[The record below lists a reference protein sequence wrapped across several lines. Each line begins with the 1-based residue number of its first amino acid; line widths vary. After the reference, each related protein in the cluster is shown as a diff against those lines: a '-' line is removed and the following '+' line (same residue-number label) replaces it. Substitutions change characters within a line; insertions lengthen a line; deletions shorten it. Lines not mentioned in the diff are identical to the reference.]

1 MPRNNLKFA
10 SKRSRKVGAA
20 RLRRYRR
27 EASALTGPYTADKVT
42 VVDGPTLKRA
52 AGGASLGN
60 IMEWF
65 DYGVYGYLAVTM
77 SAVFFDTLSDSLA
90 LVATFATFAISFLI
104 RPLGG
109 IFFGPL
115 GDRIGR
121 QKVLATTM
129 IMMAI
134 GTVSIGLIPV
144 GLVPGWIA
152 LLMLVA
158 ARLVQGFSA
167 GGEYAGAMT
176 FTAEYAPDN
185 RRGHWGSFLDAGSYL
200 GFALGAGLVAL
211 LNATLGAD
219 TMEAWGWRLPF
230 WCAGILGVVGMYLR
244 LKLEDSPAFQE
255 AMDAAE
261 AREEDLTKGQK
272 TGLVFLL
279 RNHKREM
286 LVLLGIVAAYNV
298 LGYTLTSFMNTYL
311 TEFAAHTTTVF
322 ESDMLVLVAIVIT
335 VVTAHPIGI
344 LSDRIGRRPVLIAAS
359 VSLLVFSFPVFALL
373 QSGNMVLIFLG
384 CAVLAVN
391 LGGFAGPVA
400 ATLPAIFPTHTRM
413 AALGIGY
420 NLSVAVFAGT
430 TPMINSALIPI
441 LGTWW
446 PAIWL
451 VIFGVV
457 GLVSVRFLPES
468 ARQPLVGN
476 SPQVESPEHAAGVAR
491 TLERMRR
498 SLHLRRR
505 DRTDY
510 TEWDATWDR
519 WPGAAVEAGLD
530 ASDHD
535 AAVGEVTID
544 DLAPSYATG
553 TAETPVDAT
562 AVKEH
567 LTAS

>member
-1 MPRNNLKFA
+1 MPRNNQKL
-10 SKRSRKVGAA
+10 SGIVRTA

-27 EASALTGPYTADKVT
+27 DASALTGPYTAADVT

-60 IMEWF
+60 MMEWF
-65 DYGVYGYLAVTM
+65 DYGVYGYLAVTI
-77 SAVFFDTLSDSLA
+77 SAVFFDSLTESLA
-90 LVATFATFAISFLI
+90 LVATFATFAVSFII

-109 IFFGPL
+109 LFFGPL

-129 IMMAI
+129 IMMAA

-144 GLVPGWIA
+144 GLVPGWVA
-152 LLMLVA
+152 LILLVA

-211 LNATLGAD
+211 LNAVLGAD
-219 TMEAWGWRLPF
+219 TMEEWGWRIPF

-261 AREEDLTKGQK
+261 ERDEDLADGQS
-272 TGLVFLL
+272 TGLRVLL
-279 RNHKREM
+279 RDHRREM
-286 LVLLGIVAAYNV
+286 LVLIGIVAAYNV
-298 LGYTLTSFMNTYL
+298 LGYTLTSFMNTFL
-311 TEFAAHTTTVF
+311 TEFASRTTTVF
-322 ESDMLVLVAIVIT
+322 ESDMLVLAAIVVT
-335 VVTAHPIGI
+335 VVTAHPIGR
-344 LSDRIGRRPVLIAAS
+344 LSDRVGRRPILVAAS
-359 VSLLVFSFPVFALL
+359 LSLLVLSAPAFWLL

-384 CAVLAVN
+384 CAILAVN

-420 NLSVAVFAGT
+420 NISVAVFAGT
-430 TPMINSALIPI
+430 TPMINSALIPV
-441 LGTWW
+441 LGSWW
-446 PAIWL
+446 PAAWL
-451 VIFGVV
+451 ALFGVL
-457 GLVSVRFLPES
+457 GLVAVSYLPES
-468 ARQPLVGN
+468 ARQPLKGN
-476 SPQVESPEHAAGVAR
+476 SPQVESDRQARQLAR
-491 TLERMRR
+491 TVERLRR

-505 DRTDY
+505 DRNGY
-510 TEWDATWDR
+510 GKWDEPWDR
-519 WPGAAVEAGLD
+519 
-530 ASDHD
+530 
-535 AAVGEVTID
+535 ID
-544 DLAPSYATG
+544 
-553 TAETPVDAT
+553 
-562 AVKEH
+562 
-567 LTAS
+567 

>member
-1 MPRNNLKFA
+1 MPRNNLKL
-10 SKRSRKVGAA
+10 SDTVRTA
-20 RLRRYRR
+20 RLKRYR
-27 EASALTGPYTADKVT
+27 EDASALRRPYTADDVT

-60 IMEWF
+60 MMEWF

-77 SAVFFDTLSDSLA
+77 SAVFFESLSDSLA
-90 LVATFATFAISFLI
+90 LVATFATFAISFVI

-109 IFFGPL
+109 LFFGPL

-129 IMMAI
+129 IMMAA
-134 GTVSIGLIPV
+134 GTVAIGLIPV
-144 GLVPGWIA
+144 GLVPGWVA

-211 LNATLGAD
+211 LNAVLGAE
-219 TMEAWGWRLPF
+219 TMQDWGWRVPF
-230 WCAGILGVVGMYLR
+230 WCAGVLGFIGMYLR
-244 LKLEDSPAFQE
+244 LKLEDAPAFRE
-255 AMDAAE
+255 ALEAAE
-261 AREEDLTKGQK
+261 KKDEDLADGGR
-272 TGLVFLL
+272 TGLRVLL
-279 RNHKREM
+279 RDHRREM
-286 LVLLGIVAAYNV
+286 LVLVGIVAAYNV

-311 TEFAAHTTTVF
+311 TEFASHTTTVF
-322 ESDMLVLVAIVIT
+322 ESDMLVLAAIVIT
-335 VVTAHPIGI
+335 VLTAHPIGI
-344 LSDRIGRRPVLIAAS
+344 LSDRIGRRPVLIVAS
-359 VSLLVFSFPVFALL
+359 VSLVVLSFPVFWLL
-373 QSGNMVLIFLG
+373 QTGSMPLIFTG

-430 TPMINSALIPI
+430 TPMINSALIPVF
-441 LGTWW
+441 GSWW
-446 PAIWL
+446 PAVWL
-451 VIFGVV
+451 AVFGVV
-457 GLVSVRFLPES
+457 GMVAVRFLTES

-476 SPQVESPEHAAGVAR
+476 SPQVESDEHAAGVAR
-491 TLERMRR
+491 VLEQLRR
-498 SLHLRRR
+498 SLRLRRR
-505 DRTDY
+505 NRAGY
-510 TEWDATWDR
+510 GAWEGQ
-519 WPGAAVEAGLD
+519 PGGHAADGAVPRANGTAVDPADSEADSEAGNPVR
-530 ASDHD
+530 S
-535 AAVGEVTID
+535 
-544 DLAPSYATG
+544 PSHSA
-553 TAETPVDAT
+553 
-562 AVKEH
+562 
-567 LTAS
+567 